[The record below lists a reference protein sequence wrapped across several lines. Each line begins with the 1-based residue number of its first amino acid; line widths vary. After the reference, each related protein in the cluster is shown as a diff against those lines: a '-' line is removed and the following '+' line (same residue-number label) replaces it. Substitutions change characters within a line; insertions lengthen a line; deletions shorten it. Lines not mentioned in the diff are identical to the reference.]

1 MRKILITSIFIGLFL
16 ILIPF
21 NVLGLVEPTSN
32 FYINDYANV
41 LDDEVENYIMSR
53 SVDLANKTSA
63 QIVVVTID
71 TLNGENLE
79 EYATKLFRSFGI
91 GDSKKNNG
99 LLLLLVVND
108 RKFRVEVGYGL
119 EGVLPDGLTGRYQDE
134 YIIPY
139 LKNNDWNNGVKNG
152 YTAFYTKL
160 CDYYEVDALSNTD
173 SVVTVGGNDTN
184 DPIDTLVFVI
194 ASALVGPSFIL
205 GLYFR
210 YASKAKKKKISFI
223 SVMLCLGDII
233 FIFIMSFLY
242 GSMWFVFLFLQ
253 IIAFLIARFCSFDS
267 TYSSRGGYYGGGG
280 SSGGGFSSGGGSSG
294 GGGSSRGF

>member
-1 MRKILITSIFIGLFL
+1 MKKILVTSIFIGLFL

-41 LDDEVENYIMSR
+41 LDSDVENYIMSR

-99 LLLLLVVND
+99 LLLLLVVED

-160 CDYYEVDALSNTD
+160 CDYYEVDTLGDTD
-173 SVVTVGGNDTN
+173 SIVPVSDYDSS
-184 DPIDTLVFVI
+184 DPIDSIVFVI
-194 ASALVGPSFIL
+194 ATALVGPSFIL

-223 SVMLCLGDII
+223 SILLCLGDVI
-233 FIFIMSFLY
+233 FIFIMSFFY

-253 IIAFLIARFCSFDS
+253 IIAFLIARFGNFNS

-280 SSGGGFSSGGGSSG
+280 SSGGGLSG
-294 GGGSSRGF
+294 GGGSSG